1 MLALRLVI
9 YGGIHDG
16 PVTSITTSPFI
27 ENLILSI
34 GGRIIAIW
42 NNNVQ
47 DGPIFWKKSKFTLT
61 SCSWSKSQPSHFYV
75 SCSNGSIEVW
85 DLLLRSDKP
94 YFVQDVSGKIITGLY
109 PQKVDNINNI
119 LGVADYNGSFQ
130 AYLTPAYTAL
140 ETEKQVSRTV
150 RLVNKQTEHL
160 RMLVIWHNEWRE
172 SHSEYL
178 ILKKQMINEELRKR
192 EVVVK
197 AKKRQILE
205 RKKLEEENQRLRR
218 SKVSLLSK
226 EAHSTQR
233 WLVSQENYMKQII
246 IGKKNLCRKELLQK
260 QEPLITLKRQEE
272 EKKQKEQQILA
283 EKSSLVEKLTAD
295 LLPVIKNNEKYYTTT
310 DERRVS
316 TVGDCERLACY
327 VVSLGHRQGN
337 NRYTN
342 LWEICCTPRVR
353 IMLLRDG
360 ERFRDGGGRYLKAE
374 ACSVTASQLRFKPGS
389 PHHHQSSLLRGSVID
404 HAATENS
411 IYPTSL
417 SGQAVFTD
425 SVAIGSK
432 HVSTGIAPLALFS
445 CWVDSDH
452 LQVDVISNGSTLT
465 DTRDE
470 LQHELQHHSMSSD
483 LHSPTGTTD

>member
-1 MLALRLVI
+1 MWRSQHVYDQELVLVDQVPGLRRPRLLRRNDPAIYILYFVALRLVI

-246 IGKKNLCRKELLQK
+246 IGKKNLCREELLQK

-310 DERRVS
+310 DERVTLKDFQEDEILKQFKKYENIGLEFVNSNRFEYNIDWIALLLNGLIAWLVYRTLNLDPEES
-316 TVGDCERLACY
+316 LHKRL
-327 VVSLGHRQGN
+327 
-337 NRYTN
+337 
-342 LWEICCTPRVR
+342 
-353 IMLLRDG
+353 
-360 ERFRDGGGRYLKAE
+360 
-374 ACSVTASQLRFKPGS
+374 
-389 PHHHQSSLLRGSVID
+389 
-404 HAATENS
+404 
-411 IYPTSL
+411 
-417 SGQAVFTD
+417 
-425 SVAIGSK
+425 
-432 HVSTGIAPLALFS
+432 
-445 CWVDSDH
+445 
-452 LQVDVISNGSTLT
+452 
-465 DTRDE
+465 
-470 LQHELQHHSMSSD
+470 
-483 LHSPTGTTD
+483 